1 MAYSTLTA
9 PSGLTLP
16 EGITLDAATEIIVE
30 AGSNTWRERGE
41 TFTSES
47 TRYFVEVG
55 SDQDGYQQVYL
66 WETQTRN
73 GVTTAYDSNWNQV
86 GKPQASLSALT
97 ALDDAS
103 SSDQGVVDSAASLE
117 LLFGDNL
124 YFLLVN
130 TWQDA
135 QNGNSGKEYSIFD
148 SAGSKLGTMNVNE
161 GSWTD
166 DRTGEEYRS
175 SNIGFN
181 SIDENGNWEWLGG
194 SWKNYDSDGD
204 LRDSG

>member
-1 MAYSTLTA
+1 M
-9 PSGLTLP
+9 
-16 EGITLDAATEIIVE
+16 
-30 AGSNTWRERGE
+30 
-41 TFTSES
+41 
-47 TRYFVEVG
+47 
-55 SDQDGYQQVYL
+55 
-66 WETQTRN
+66 
-73 GVTTAYDSNWNQV
+73 TTAYDSNWNKV
-86 GKPQASLSALT
+86 GKPQASLDALT
-97 ALDDAS
+97 ALENAS
-103 SSDQGVVDSAASLE
+103 GSDQGVVDSDASLE

-181 SIDENGNWEWLGG
+181 SIDENGNWERLGG